1 MLRGLVAAP
10 ALLLAVAAAAA
21 AAVDNASTAIV
32 VRDQAALRAAPRA
45 SGQQQ
50 ALLWQGEMVEV
61 RGERMDYL
69 QVYDHRRERGGFVHA
84 SLVRRVTLAA
94 DEAPEL
100 LAIVRFLRD
109 TTGAEALGL
118 GFAMAYIQAAPAEA
132 LRGDA
137 GVEALDA
144 LGTFADRLAHRA
156 SSGSAQTRAS
166 EAALSAHLDVA
177 ARYGVDFTSH
187 ERAGRIQLCYDGDAF
202 RRVLAMRSSSVQ
214 RAHAALALTRHECV
228 DPALAPLE
236 HRRLDELR
244 AEVLDRTD
252 AAALPA
258 YLRNRVVMRRAS
270 VWASL
275 AYQRARKG
283 EGADAAA
290 TRAIVELATV
300 NKSELTDGD
309 LPEYN
314 DAAMRVSASRWAA
327 MPAPA
332 LRSGRRVRVLT
343 EAGEPGETCVLLVDG
358 ANDAKQPL
366 ARRCTY
372 GIVWAGSATV
382 NREGNA
388 LALAVQPLDSWREIW
403 VFRKQ
408 PDGWTVSVLPP
419 AATMPGIG
427 YVEFAGWVPGGRQ
440 MLIAREA
447 RGEGKYRRN
456 FEVMKLDTLA
466 IARQAGNPDA
476 IDLFQRWQDPSWKE
490 QTLSLR

>member
-1 MLRGLVAAP
+1 MVRAMIGAA
-10 ALLLAVAAAAA
+10 ALLLVVAVAGAAA
-21 AAVDNASTAIV
+21 NTNTAIIV
-32 VRDQAALRAAPRA
+32 KDQAALRAAPRTSA
-45 SGQQQ
+45 QQQ

-84 SLVRRVTLAA
+84 SLARRVTLAA

-109 TTGAEALGL
+109 TPGAEALGI
-118 GFAMAYIQAAPAEA
+118 GFAMAYIQAAPADV
-132 LRGDA
+132 LRGEA

-156 SSGSAQTRAS
+156 SSGVVQTRAA
-166 EAALSAHLDVA
+166 EASLSAHLDVA
-177 ARYGVDFTSH
+177 ARYGINFASH

-202 RRVLAMRSSSVQ
+202 RRVLALRSNGVQ
-214 RAHAALALTRHECV
+214 RARAVLALTRHECV

-236 HRRLDELR
+236 RRRVDELR
-244 AEVLDRTD
+244 AELLDRAD
-252 AAALPA
+252 LSALPA
-258 YLRNRVVMRRAS
+258 YMRNRVAMRRAS
-270 VWASL
+270 VWGSL
-275 AYQRARKG
+275 AYQRVRKG

-300 NKSELTDGD
+300 NKSELTDAD

-327 MPAPA
+327 VPAPA
-332 LRSGRRVRVLT
+332 VKSGKRVRIVT
-343 EAGEPGETCVLLVDG
+343 EAGQPGETCVLLVDG

-372 GIVWAGSATV
+372 GIVWSGSATV

-408 PDGWTVSVLPP
+408 ADGWTVRVLPP
-419 AATMPGIG
+419 AATMPEIG

-447 RGEGKYRRN
+447 RGEGKYKRN
-456 FEVMKLDTLA
+456 FEVMRLDTLA
-466 IARQAGNPDA
+466 VARQAGDPTA